1 MTESET
7 LRQKV
12 ENLFNPFEIK
22 NSIRSSA
29 SAFPRPAQGDTGSV
43 NLPPPDISQ
52 PQEAK
57 GDGTDRP
64 GPNREFRFPSQAID
78 PAPAPPPN
86 SPNPSRQITAAPKQ
100 HCAPKK
106 PAESKPIGK
115 SPTPPSW
122 FGEAA
127 DPARFDEVLSIGALQ
142 AIMGNAVSANV
153 ARTHMESVVSK
164 ASDPVERMLL
174 ESFVILHYQAM
185 LNGIRAA
192 DPGDGQRAERYHNM
206 MVRLTEKQQAL
217 ATTISR
223 YRDSSLKRRNSS
235 IKNQNFAFGD
245 CSNDPKHKISPSDQ
259 GELKGNAY
267 GATNIEPPVD
277 QAQEPKTDSSRNN
290 QRTLEATV
298 AA

>member
-12 ENLFNPFEIK
+12 QNLFNPFNIM
-22 NSIRSSA
+22 NSIPSSA
-29 SAFPRPAQGDTGSV
+29 NAFPRPAQGDNGSV
-43 NLPPPDISQ
+43 NLPPPDISK
-52 PQEAK
+52 PQETR
-57 GDGTDRP
+57 GQDTDP
-64 GPNREFRFPSQAID
+64 PDPNWEFRFPSQAID

-86 SPNPSRQITAAPKQ
+86 SPNPAPQKAAAPKQ

-106 PAESKPIGK
+106 PAQSKPISK

-122 FGEAA
+122 VGEAA

-142 AIMGNAVSANV
+142 AIMGNAVSAEV

-164 ASDPVERMLL
+164 VSDPVERMLL

-192 DPGDGQRAERYHNM
+192 EPGDSQRAERYHNIV
-206 MVRLTEKQQAL
+206 VRLTEKQQAL

-223 YRDSSLKRRNSS
+223 YRESSSKRRNPSTKSQNLASS
-235 IKNQNFAFGD
+235 D
-245 CSNDPKHKISPSDQ
+245 RSNDTKQKISPSDQ
-259 GELKGNAY
+259 GELIGNAH
-267 GATNIEPPVD
+267 GTTNIEPPVA
-277 QAQEPKTDSSRNN
+277 QAQEPTTDSGRND